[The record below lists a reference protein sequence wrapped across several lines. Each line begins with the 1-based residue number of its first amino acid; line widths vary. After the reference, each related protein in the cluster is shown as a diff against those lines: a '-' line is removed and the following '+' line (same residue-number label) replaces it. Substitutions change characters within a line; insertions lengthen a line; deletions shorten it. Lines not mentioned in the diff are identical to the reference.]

1 MSKHKPKLKL
11 KVIMLG
17 KTMVGKTSI
26 TCRLAYGH
34 CDEQTYAT
42 VGATFVMANRGNVKY
57 DIWDTGGQE
66 RFRCLMP
73 MYIRDS
79 RIIIFVFD
87 VTDVATLDIL
97 NNYIS
102 ELGVLNNYYIIIVG
116 NKMDL
121 LDDEELKS
129 AVNMIKEKLELLALK
144 EKLHDCV
151 LVSAKTG
158 ENFDN
163 FLQKLHSCAKT
174 CKHNDKE
181 IICSSTKLEKVTHHN
196 IQDEQSI
203 KLEENNSQCGC

>member
-1 MSKHKPKLKL
+1 MSTPKPKLKL

-17 KTMVGKTSI
+17 KTTVGKTSI
-26 TCRLAYGH
+26 AIRLTNGRH
-34 CDEQTYAT
+34 NEQVSAT
-42 VGATFVMANRGNVKY
+42 VGASFIMADRGNIKY

-79 RIIIFVFD
+79 RIVIFVFD
-87 VTDVATLDIL
+87 VTDLTTLDIL
-97 NNYIS
+97 DNYTS
-102 ELGVLNNYYIIIVG
+102 DLSGLKNSYIIIIG

-121 LDDEELKS
+121 LDDEQLQS
-129 AVNMIKEKLELLALK
+129 VVNIIKDKLELLTLK
-144 EKLHDCV
+144 DKVYDCV

-163 FLQKLHSCAKT
+163 FLQKLHSCAKE

-181 IICSSTKLEKVTHHN
+181 SSKNTKIVQ
-196 IQDEQSI
+196 I
-203 KLEENNSQCGC
+203 EEVKNVQLTKIDQTDDSQCIC